1 MQNKVIILDCCFA
14 GHMGE
19 SILVNNHSI
28 LGEGVT
34 IMAASRSWVITDID
48 VCSFYRELLADITDR
63 TGYLKTMY
71 DMLFEAEEDQQ
82 GNDWKEHEAER
93 TNDEEFPF

>member
-1 MQNKVIILDCCFA
+1 M
-14 GHMGE
+14 
-19 SILVNNHSI
+19 
-28 LGEGVT
+28 
-34 IMAASRSWVITDID
+34 
-48 VCSFYRELLADITDR
+48 
-63 TGYLKTMY
+63 KTVY